1 MPILVAGLGIPLLTS
16 LVYFFLLSEPVLHK
30 RLLRELCRIFAL
42 ACFCVPAVAQDRVP
56 AAQRTKA
63 CDSRIAL
70 AAAEEILKSRESLK
84 EPLHLHYAAAVLFD
98 QGRKD
103 EAVFWT
109 WVAQL
114 RGWHSFAI
122 SNELLLTNMRRRT
135 AGPITNYALQDTKRF
150 EEILTRVQARD
161 REIND
166 SIEKKEQVYRR
177 LDDLRARIAAQRE
190 EIEQEARAAA
200 TDLEQERASIRARA
214 CLKVLIH
221 PSEAPRLIAAE
232 QPRVIEFAKNQPE
245 VVRAVGQVQRASIAT
260 STVLQDHVLPSQ
272 YEVNIQG
279 NQLVFAIVD
288 VVRELSTTE
297 FKLVCVT
304 RTLFWHRDVLK
315 DPCKQ

>member
-221 PSEAPRLIAAE
+221 PSEAP
-232 QPRVIEFAKNQPE
+232 